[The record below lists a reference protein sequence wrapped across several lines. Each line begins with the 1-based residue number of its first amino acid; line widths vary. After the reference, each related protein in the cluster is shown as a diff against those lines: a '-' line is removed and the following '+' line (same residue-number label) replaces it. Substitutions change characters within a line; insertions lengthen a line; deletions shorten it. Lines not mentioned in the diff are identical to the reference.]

1 MRIVQKIFL
10 SLTLSVLIHLNA
22 QAYANNQHKI
32 VEEMKTNPF
41 LKAMKIV
48 EGTVSIL
55 DSNCVVYSRI
65 WCVYELYKSL
75 MGQNEK
81 YKFDIYTDFSLNSAL
96 GITHGIRGMEGRFPI
111 DRILKVIDIDVVK
124 AKASKLDDAKFIKND
139 ITGNDKDAEPL
150 ESHSKYDE
158 LNMILKSKFVAPVIH
173 RIIYEVK
180 DETKVQLCLESFKN
194 SKPRDI
200 VLDFENCG
208 RFNDDIAERLVD
220 SLPPTLEKLWFF
232 SNGSEITQNMIDS
245 LPGMILSKLPSL
257 LEFIYS
263 NINMSDDGAMQIA
276 AIISTHTSLNHIL
289 LRKSK
294 ISDKGVIKLL
304 EAIKVNKS
312 MEHLELYN
320 CEISH
325 KGSQHIKKI
334 EHKIRTHRKFEL
346 NLSIDDDDVNLRF

>member
-1 MRIVQKIFL
+1 ML
-10 SLTLSVLIHLNA
+10 
-22 QAYANNQHKI
+22 
-32 VEEMKTNPF
+32 TNPF
-41 LKAMKIV
+41 LKAMEIV

-96 GITHGIRGMEGRFPI
+96 GIAHGIKGMEDRFPI

-124 AKASKLDDAKFIKND
+124 AEATVLDDAKFIKNA
-139 ITGNDKDAEPL
+139 ITGIDKDAEPL

-180 DETKVQLCLESFKN
+180 DETKVQQCLEIFKN
-194 SKPRDI
+194 SRPRDI
-200 VLDFENCG
+200 VLDFENCS

-232 SNGSEITQNMIDS
+232 SNGSEITQDMIDS
-245 LPGMILSKLPSL
+245 LPGMILSKLPNL
-257 LEFIYS
+257 LFFHFA
-263 NINMSDDGAMQIA
+263 NRNMSYAVAEKMA
-276 AIISTHTSLNHIL
+276 SALRTHRSLNHICL
-289 LRKSK
+289 LKSK
-294 ISDKGVIKLL
+294 ISDVGAIQLL
-304 EAIKVNKS
+304 DAI
-312 MEHLELYN
+312 
-320 CEISH
+320 
-325 KGSQHIKKI
+325 
-334 EHKIRTHRKFEL
+334 
-346 NLSIDDDDVNLRF
+346 